1 MSPDTVKGLL
11 GPFQTIDLLDERH
24 GANGR
29 RMWVAD
35 LLAIRQ
41 AELDLHQSPLYLDLG
56 FVLVMPLKDCNLM

>member
-1 MSPDTVKGLL
+1 MTRTVKGLL

-41 AELDLHQSPLYLDLG
+41 AELDLHQSPLYLFRTSISLSQS
-56 FVLVMPLKDCNLM
+56 LRHL